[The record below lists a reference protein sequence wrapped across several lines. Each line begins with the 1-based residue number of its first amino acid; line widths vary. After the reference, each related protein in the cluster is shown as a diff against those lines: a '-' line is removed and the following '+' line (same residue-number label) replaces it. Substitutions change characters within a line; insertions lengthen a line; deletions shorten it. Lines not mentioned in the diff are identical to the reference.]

1 MTVTVF
7 VTSRIGVNVMTAS
20 AACGVCVGVKSRSV
34 FPDLLPFETKVD
46 LASQRRVS
54 LALAK
59 FGASCRE
66 VLASLPLF
74 ALGVFVAMLI
84 FATD

>member
-1 MTVTVF
+1 MF
-7 VTSRIGVNVMTAS
+7 VSSRSGVIVMTAS
-20 AACGVCVGVKSRSV
+20 AACGVCVGVKSRPV
-34 FPDLLPFETKVD
+34 FPDLLPYETIVD
-46 LASQRRVS
+46 LASHRRVS

-74 ALGVFVAMLI
+74 ELSVIVAMLI
-84 FATD
+84 FSTD